1 MSKRRFRR
9 KKLPQ
14 EIVTLDIEA
23 LNHEGRGIARI
34 NGKVAFVDGALEGE
48 NVGAKY
54 VRRRSSL
61 DELSAVNISNTSPH
75 RVDPVC
81 KFSGLCGGCSL
92 QHMNTTQQIA
102 FKRISVD

>member
-48 NVGAKY
+48 NVGACLLY
-54 VRRRSSL
+54 TSDAA
-61 DELSAVNISNTSPH
+61 DE
-75 RVDPVC
+75 
-81 KFSGLCGGCSL
+81 
-92 QHMNTTQQIA
+92 
-102 FKRISVD
+102 